1 MNEEDFASV
10 ESEIKNTHREIE
22 GYKVQVRSFDIT
34 RKINFFLTAAC
45 AFGIFYDES
54 VNQWWLNQYIIA
66 GLIFGLISYFSH
78 KKYGKTS
85 QLMIEK
91 EYRAN
96 QLRSKIDRCKEYSD

>member
-1 MNEEDFASV
+1 MNEEVFAS
-10 ESEIKNTHREIE
+10 EEAEIKDAYREIE
-22 GYKVQVRSFDIT
+22 GYKVHVRSYDIT

-78 KKYGKTS
+78 KKCGKTS

-91 EYRAN
+91 KYRAN
-96 QLRSKIDRCKEYSD
+96 QLRSKIDQSKEHSD